1 MIPRGRFRDTRPRRG
16 ALLALAVTM
25 LLLTAIGVAALPS
38 RSSSSATAATAAT
51 EATGNGEL
59 TRQLA
64 DDEVLIG
71 AYVENIQTVDP
82 QTNSFSA
89 DIYVWL
95 RWSNEALEPWKTME
109 FMNLYEAWQLTS
121 WTATEEPELQSDGT
135 LYHLTHYQGAFNSR
149 LALADYPFGTQ
160 RLLIEIEDIKNESQ
174 SIRYVTNS
182 SSIDISDEISIPG
195 YDIGTPSIAASDYAY
210 PTDFGSLDSTKTNVY
225 SKVLITMPVS
235 YPVLTNVVKYL
246 VPILLVM
253 IAAGLIFQIPPGL
266 VEGRIG
272 LAITALLTLVAMQWT
287 ATDGLPINEYLTLL
301 DVLYVLSLAF
311 ILGSLIRAIRTS
323 WVARDTGEKE
333 AITLD
338 ERSMVVFFALY
349 AVAFAT
355 AVLGYLLI

>member
-1 MIPRGRFRDTRPRRG
+1 MIPRGRFRGTWPRR
-16 ALLALAVTM
+16 ATLLALAVM
-25 LLLTAIGVAALPS
+25 LLLLTAIGVAALPS
-38 RSSSSATAATAAT
+38 GSSSSAKAAT

-121 WTATEEPELQSDGT
+121 WMATEEPELQSDGT
-135 LYHLTHYQGAFNSR
+135 LYYLTHYQGAFNSR

-160 RLLIEIEDIKNESQ
+160 RLLIEIEDIKNESRGF
-174 SIRYVTNS
+174 RYVTNS
-182 SSIDISDEISIPG
+182 SSIDISDEITIPG

>member
-1 MIPRGRFRDTRPRRG
+1 MIPHGRFRGTWPRRG
-16 ALLALAVTM
+16 TLLVLAVM
-25 LLLTAIGVAALPS
+25 LLLLTAIGVAALPS
-38 RSSSSATAATAAT
+38 GSSSSAKAAT

-71 AYVENIQTVDP
+71 AYVQNIQTVDP

-121 WTATEEPELQSDGT
+121 WTATEEPERQSDGT
-135 LYHLTHYQGAFNSR
+135 LYYLTRYQGAFNSR

-160 RLLIEIEDIKNESQ
+160 RLLIEIEDIKSESQ
-174 SIRYVTNS
+174 SFRYVTNS

-195 YDIGTPSIAASDYAY
+195 YHIGTPSIAASDYAY
-210 PTDFGSLDSTKTNVY
+210 STDFGSLDSTKTNVY

-235 YPVLTNVVKYL
+235 YPVLTNAVKYL

-323 WVARDTGEKE
+323 WVARDTGEE
-333 AITLD
+333 AAIRLD
-338 ERSMVVFFALY
+338 ERSMIAFFALY
-349 AVAFAT
+349 AVTFAT

>member
-1 MIPRGRFRDTRPRRG
+1 MIPRGRFRGTWPRR
-16 ALLALAVTM
+16 ATLLALAVM
-25 LLLTAIGVAALPS
+25 LLLLTAIGVAALPS
-38 RSSSSATAATAAT
+38 GSSSSATAAT

-121 WTATEEPELQSDGT
+121 WMATEEPELQSDGT
-135 LYHLTHYQGAFNSR
+135 LYYLTHYQGAFNSR

-160 RLLIEIEDIKNESQ
+160 RLLIEIEDIKNESRGF
-174 SIRYVTNS
+174 RYVTNS